1 MVILS
6 PVRRPVK
13 AFSFLPAV
21 TRVKTSMSMME
32 SVAIIGLQHS
42 IGNFQTSPIIGTSEV
57 INTPGTLNI
66 VITGT
71 MSVLF
76 SD

>member
-1 MVILS
+1 MVIMS

-13 AFSFLPAV
+13 AFSFLQAV

>member
-42 IGNFQTSPIIGTSEV
+42 IGVFQTSPIIGTSEV
-57 INTPGTLNI
+57 INTPGTVNI

-76 SD
+76 LD